1 MIREISAND
10 AVCDLIN
17 QLTDVGIVAGPK
29 TDTPL
34 AELCKASYPDGL
46 EGEVVY
52 YENGLPKT
60 REAFVGPRDVI
71 EASIVPEVDGTST
84 HDHLI
89 ETYSQLAARS
99 IQDSFLLA
107 RTVVNP
113 IIREALVAIHERID
127 ETIQSNVNRI
137 SVLPVEAPEALLS
150 PALADLVAR
159 YSDTAFEEV
168 TVQHV
173 FPDMNVEQTIDAA
186 MTGSKSYDGP
196 LRALLEGTSP
206 EIIRSV
212 FQGVF
217 SANIE
222 PDKEAQA
229 DKLEIVTSGNIS
241 PSNLSY
247 FVRYP
252 DTDYPNAKTAAL
264 LSFLLAKKFMN
275 DVPEGVNMGLSDYKA
290 YVSSIMEQS
299 GRVLAIYLRKQA
311 DQFKRQTLVL
321 DYPRRRPEAIYASD
335 NASIKVDKHIYNE
348 WLSQGGSPE
357 IILGAYVV
365 GDLKDID
372 KGTPLLENAQRYKDA
387 WSRFYGLLKT
397 EQMSKIFNTTV
408 AAVRDVVSSMIAT
421 SDEKLGLNR
430 AEAQQRL
437 ATIVE
442 GLAVYDTKNIHAL
455 VRDVIC
461 ATMFPRK
468 DVKKILA
475 LVDFYAE
482 SNPNAPVVEAA
493 YWSMMDLVVDW
504 VGSMIQTESMANV

>member
-10 AVCDLIN
+10 AVCDLIY
-17 QLTDVGIVAGPK
+17 QLTDAGIAVGPK
-29 TDTPL
+29 ADTPL

-46 EGEVVY
+46 EGEAIY
-52 YENGLPKT
+52 YVNGLPKT
-60 REAFVGPRDVI
+60 REAYVGTYDVI
-71 EASIVPEVDGTST
+71 EASKVPEVDGSST

-89 ETYSQLAARS
+89 ETYSQMAARS
-99 IQDSFLLA
+99 IQDSLLLA

-113 IIREALVAIHERID
+113 LIREAMVAVHERID
-127 ETIQSNVNRI
+127 ESIQANMNRI

-150 PALADLVAR
+150 PALADLVER
-159 YSDTAFEEV
+159 YGDTAYEDV
-168 TVQHV
+168 VIQHV
-173 FPDMNVEQTIDAA
+173 FPDMNVEQIIDAA

-196 LRALLEGTSP
+196 LRALLENTSP
-206 EIIRSV
+206 ETIRAV

-217 SANIE
+217 STNIE
-222 PDKEAQA
+222 PDQSTQA
-229 DKLEIVTSGNIS
+229 DKLAIVTSGNAN

-252 DTDYPNAKTAAL
+252 DTDYTNAKTAAL

-321 DYPRRRPEAIYASD
+321 DYPRRRPEAVYATD

-357 IILGAYVV
+357 ILLGAYVV
-365 GDLKDID
+365 GDLKEID
-372 KGTPLLENAQRYKDA
+372 KGAPLLENAQRYKDA
-387 WSRFYGLLKT
+387 WNRFYGLLKT
-397 EQMSKIFNTTV
+397 EQMSKVFNTTV
-408 AAVRDVVSSMIAT
+408 AAVRDVVSAMIAS

-430 AEAQQRL
+430 AEAQLRL
-437 ATIVE
+437 ATIIE
-442 GLAVYDTKNIHAL
+442 GLAIYDTKNIHAL
-455 VRDVIC
+455 VRDTIC
-461 ATMFPRK
+461 DTMFPRK

-482 SNPNAPVVEAA
+482 ENPNAPVLEAA

-504 VGSMIQTESMANV
+504 IGSMIQTESMSNI